1 MTHTAKIY
9 GSGLYDLAMED
20 GLVDVL
26 MEQLQQVR
34 SLFRENPDYVKLLS
48 EPSIPK
54 AERIKLIDDAFGAQC
69 ERYLINFLKL
79 LCEHGLVH
87 EFAGCCEEYTQRY
100 NADHNITEAVVYSA
114 VDLTEAQTESLRA
127 KLEAMSTKTVIL
139 TQKKDASVVAGLR
152 VEIEGKQLDGTVK
165 GRMSGLSR
173 KLEEMTI

>member
-26 MEQLQQVR
+26 MEQLQGVR

-69 ERYLINFLKL
+69 GRYLIN
-79 LCEHGLVH
+79 
-87 EFAGCCEEYTQRY
+87 
-100 NADHNITEAVVYSA
+100 ITEATVYSA
-114 VDLTEAQTESLRA
+114 VDLTAAQAESLKA
-127 KLEAMSTKTVIL
+127 KLEAMSKKTVIL

>member
-1 MTHTAKIY
+1 M
-9 GSGLYDLAMED
+9 
-20 GLVDVL
+20 
-26 MEQLQQVR
+26 
-34 SLFRENPDYVKLLS
+34 
-48 EPSIPK
+48 
-54 AERIKLIDDAFGAQC
+54 
-69 ERYLINFLKL
+69 
-79 LCEHGLVH
+79 H

-114 VDLTEAQTESLRA
+114 VDLTETQTESLRA
-127 KLEAMSTKTVIL
+127 KLEAMSKKTVIL